1 MRRSLWS
8 RWIASF
14 LGRGAALVIVALSGA
29 PSVAAQ
35 ESRDGASP
43 SGPPPAVVQM
53 HDLFADG
60 QWALG
65 TRAFYAACAA
75 GDSLVLEALWV
86 DLRGL
91 ATAEELKEWQESEEP
106 PSASRCDL
114 LRSMTAERAERA
126 GQSVGERLA
135 THFERLAKVRED
147 YWLPSKR
154 VQGGAADS
162 LGRHPDLM
170 FDDRGLIYLRMGE
183 PDDVA
188 YAIAGSPDS
197 MGNRVEA
204 WAYDRPEGRR
214 IFFFSPITALSV
226 GSMDFRLLD
235 APWRAVGVRYGATQ
249 LDLVNMADLE
259 LRGGGE
265 APLKNLLLAFQGL
278 DPYYATLAYR
288 SVRGGTQLLQDL
300 TKERQRTLADVK
312 FAIDSVPDA
321 PAVEPVVRFAWER
334 LRFLDPSTAR
344 TVVWLLAGV
353 RAGDLAVDSES
364 EDRIVYRIDLAAAVR
379 TADSVARDSVHAEY
393 RLPAEL
399 SEEDALIARLP
410 VTVGPG
416 KHTFTMTVSDANT
429 VRDAN
434 TADDEPGRKPAGNW
448 TRGTIT
454 GIALAELPEISDIAV
469 AADSGGT
476 WTRDG
481 VTFLAVTPSHTT
493 DSEGRVHLYFESY
506 GLAPGS
512 TYAVEVRV
520 VPEDSAD
527 RMWQMDAG
535 ETTFRLSFNS
545 EMPDG
550 GIGTHHLRLDLS
562 DTRPGDYRLGIRVRE
577 PVSGRESLPSTAP
590 IVRPD

>member
-1 MRRSLWS
+1 MKRALRNGL
-8 RWIASF
+8 WIASC
-14 LGRGAALVIVALSGA
+14 LGLGALPL
-29 PSVAAQ
+29 AAQ
-35 ESRDGASP
+35 ESPDGAAP
-43 SGPPPAVVQM
+43 SGPPAEVAQI
-53 HDLFADG
+53 HALFEDG
-60 QWALG
+60 QWERGA
-65 TRAFYAACAA
+65 RAFDAACAS

-91 ATAEELKEWQESEEP
+91 ATADELKEWKEP
-106 PSASRCDL
+106 PPASRCDL
-114 LRSMTAERAERA
+114 LRSMAAERAERA
-126 GQSVGERLA
+126 GQSVAERLA
-135 THFERLAKVRED
+135 THYERLAKVHEN

-154 VQGGAADS
+154 VQTGAADS
-162 LGRHPDLM
+162 LGRHPDLL
-170 FDDRGLIYLRMGE
+170 FDDRGLIYLRMGP

-204 WAYDRPEGRR
+204 WAYDRPGGRR

-226 GSMDFRLLD
+226 GNTDFHLLD
-235 APWRAVGVRYGATQ
+235 APWRAVGEQYGATQ
-249 LDLVNMADLE
+249 LQLVNMADLE
-259 LRGGGE
+259 IEGIAE

-321 PAVEPVVRFAWER
+321 PAVRPVVRFGWER
-334 LRFLDPSTAR
+334 LRFLDPSAAR

-353 RAGDLAVDSES
+353 RAGDLTADSES
-364 EDRIVYRIDLAAAVR
+364 DDRVVYRVDLAAAVR
-379 TADSVARDSVHAEY
+379 TADSVARNSVHAEF
-393 RLPAEL
+393 RLPTEL
-399 SEEDALIARLP
+399 SGDDALIARLP
-410 VTVGPG
+410 VAVGPG
-416 KHTFTMTVSDANT
+416 EHALTLTVTDANT
-429 VRDAN
+429 
-434 TADDEPGRKPAGNW
+434 TDDEDAGKPAGNW
-448 TRGTIT
+448 ARGTIT
-454 GIALAELPEISDIAV
+454 GISLADLPEISDIAV

-481 VTFLAVTPSHTT
+481 ATFLAVTPSHTT
-493 DSEGRVHLYFESY
+493 DPDGRVHVYFESY
-506 GLAPGS
+506 GLATGS

-520 VPEDSAD
+520 VPESSAD
-527 RMWQMDAG
+527 RMWQMDVG

-550 GIGTHHLRLDLS
+550 AIGTHHLQLDLS

-577 PVSGRESLPSTAP
+577 PASGRESLPSTTP